1 MSFLKNII
9 LLVVFASLIYFG
21 GAGTQSDSTSLQGM
35 GFVSVVIGL
44 IVLYILFKIFW
55 SAMSMSMALIVI
67 GGVVWFILYSLGMLG
82 SDSVTKKL
90 GDKFFSAN
98 EPSVEYAEDQQQNGQ
113 MADVEPKVIFGGRL
127 GEYKYYDM
135 DQVIATALDRCE
147 KEF

>member
-1 MSFLKNII
+1 MSLLKNII

-67 GGVVWFILYSLGMLG
+67 APMNLLLNMRRLSNKM
-82 SDSVTKKL
+82 
-90 GDKFFSAN
+90 DKWL
-98 EPSVEYAEDQQQNGQ
+98 
-113 MADVEPKVIFGGRL
+113 I
-127 GEYKYYDM
+127 
-135 DQVIATALDRCE
+135 
-147 KEF
+147 